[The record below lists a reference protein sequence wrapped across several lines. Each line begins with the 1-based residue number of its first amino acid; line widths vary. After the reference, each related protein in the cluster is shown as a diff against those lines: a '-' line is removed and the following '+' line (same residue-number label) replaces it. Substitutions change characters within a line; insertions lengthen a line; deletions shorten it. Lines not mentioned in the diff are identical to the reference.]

1 MGTFPLALS
10 VHHFISS
17 VGADAGFAAI
27 IGLAILVLLY
37 FAQARETATL
47 RDHAYEAAD
56 RIQQLEA
63 RVAQLTGGAV
73 AEPPAQPASAAQP
86 APPPAPVSASSPSS
100 SPAPSSGPVAP
111 AGVGAPALS
120 AATKLI
126 PTAAPAGAVALAAG
140 ASHGSSAVEAEPTI
154 TARDERTANPAPATA
169 AGAAN
174 GGSRAQTRAMGGSTA
189 APPSRVQGRPGG
201 APPGRRPAAPTRA
214 RQPHG
219 GGPNRLLVGG
229 LVAAAV
235 AVVVVLL
242 VILTGGGSPSKTHT
256 TATTNA
262 QSSHRVRQAVVNPST
277 VTVAVL
283 NGTSTPGLAGS
294 IATKLSGKGY
304 KQGTVATASDQTA
317 TTTTVAY
324 LPGFRRDALSVA
336 TALKVGAGSI
346 QPVNQTAQAV
356 ACPPPAA
363 CPANVVVTVGSDLA
377 ATQ

>member
-17 VGADAGFAAI
+17 VGADAGFAAV

-63 RVAQLTGGAV
+63 RVAQLTGGGV
-73 AEPPAQPASAAQP
+73 AEPPAQSASAAQS
-86 APPPAPVSASSPSS
+86 ARAPAPVSASPPSGSPPASS
-100 SPAPSSGPVAP
+100 APVAP

-126 PTAAPAGAVALAAG
+126 PTAAPVGGVALAAG
-140 ASHGSSAVEAEPTI
+140 AAHGSSAVEAEAAI
-154 TARDERTANPAPATA
+154 TARDERATSPAPATA

-174 GGSRAQTRAMGGSTA
+174 GGSRAQARAMGGSGA
-189 APPSRVQGRPGG
+189 APPRVQVRPGG
-201 APPGRRPAAPTRA
+201 APPGRRPAAPARA
-214 RQPHG
+214 RQPHR
-219 GGPNRLLVGG
+219 GGPNRLVVGG
-229 LVAAAV
+229 LVAGAV
-235 AVVVVLL
+235 AVIVVLL
-242 VILTGGGSPSKTHT
+242 IVFTGGSSSSKTHT

-262 QSSHRVRQAVVNPST
+262 QSSHGARTAVVNPST

-294 IATKLSGKGY
+294 IATKLSDKGY
-304 KQGTVATASDQTA
+304 KQGTVATASDQMA

-324 LPGFRRDALSVA
+324 LPGFRRDALAVA
-336 TALKVGAGSI
+336 TALRVGAGSV
-346 QPVNQTAQAV
+346 QPVSQPAQAV

>member
-63 RVAQLTGGAV
+63 RVAQLTGGAI

-86 APPPAPVSASSPSS
+86 ARPPAPVSASSPSS

-140 ASHGSSAVEAEPTI
+140 AAHGSSAVEAEPTI

-189 APPSRVQGRPGG
+189 APPPRVQGRPGG
-201 APPGRRPAAPTRA
+201 APPGRRPAAPARA

-235 AVVVVLL
+235 AIVVVLL
-242 VILTGGGSPSKTHT
+242 VILTGGSSPSKTR

-336 TALKVGAGSI
+336 TALKVGAGSV

-377 ATQ
+377 TTQ